1 MSSMTNTL
9 VPEVGM
15 TVQKDFDGEP
25 YWGSITAIDEDD
37 NGVKLYHIKY
47 DDGDEEDMDYDE
59 CFSAL
64 KEKPDD
70 DSSED
75 QREV

>member
-1 MSSMTNTL
+1 MMSMANTV

-15 TVQKDFDGEP
+15 AVQKDFDGEQ
-25 YWGSITAIDEDD
+25 YWGSITAICEDD
-37 NGVKLYHIKY
+37 KGGKLYHIKY

-59 CFSAL
+59 CFSVL
-64 KEKPDD
+64 KERPV
-70 DSSED
+70 ED